1 MNTQMYKRANV
12 QSRKHAFMQTRIYT
26 NRDTHEL
33 KQN

>member
-1 MNTQMYKRANV
+1 MYKRTNV
-12 QSRKHAFMQTRIYT
+12 KSYEHAFMQARIYT